1 MIIVSGSEV
10 LHVFSSLQA
19 VIIPCGLTAT
29 LPDEEKTKLLN
40 TCSALEGKLKDAGIR
55 AKGDYRDNY
64 SPGWKFNHWELK
76 VLLFGHFGI
85 LRSFSEAV
93 GSSSRMIGYLLNILW
108 QNRSIWRQL
117 LRFPETLQIPR
128 VNFRYRWCSEKIRR
142 SFKVVLL
149 SSIMRAWFERS
160 RPITKIHS
168 NMLENGLR
176 GFKYRFVWC
185 GTLKEIK
192 KRTRFKWP
200 LEGVSERLNMHFCVK
215 NVQHPFF
222 ESREA

>member
-1 MIIVSGSEV
+1 MITVSGSEV

-76 VLLFGHFGI
+76 VLLFENFGI

-93 GSSSRMIGYLLNILW
+93 RSSSSSEYVVTKSEHLETTFEISRNTANTSGQL
-108 QNRSIWRQL
+108 SIPLMLKKDKAKFQ
-117 LRFPETLQIPR
+117 
-128 VNFRYRWCSEKIRR
+128 
-142 SFKVVLL
+142 
-149 SSIMRAWFERS
+149 SSIAIEYYAS
-160 RPITKIHS
+160 LI
-168 NMLENGLR
+168 
-176 GFKYRFVWC
+176 
-185 GTLKEIK
+185 
-192 KRTRFKWP
+192 
-200 LEGVSERLNMHFCVK
+200 
-215 NVQHPFF
+215 
-222 ESREA
+222 

>member
-1 MIIVSGSEV
+1 MITVSGSEV

-40 TCSALEGKLKDAGIR
+40 TCSALEGKLKDVGIR

-76 VLLFGHFGI
+76 VLLFRSFGI
-85 LRSFSEAV
+85 TSVIFGSCRVIFENVWLFLR
-93 GSSSRMIGYLLNILW
+93 MLW

-117 LRFPETLQIPR
+117 LRLPETLQIPR

-142 SFKVVLL
+142 SFKVVLV

-160 RPITKIHS
+160 RSVTKIHS
-168 NMLENGLR
+168 NMLGNGFR
-176 GFKYRFVWC
+176 GFKCRFVWC
-185 GTLKEIK
+185 GTLKEMK

-200 LEGVSERLNMHFCVK
+200 LERLSERLNMQFCVK
-215 NVQHPFF
+215 NLQHRFF
-222 ESREA
+222 GSRVA

>member
-1 MIIVSGSEV
+1 MITVSGSEV

-76 VLLFGHFGI
+76 VLLFRNFGI
-85 LRSFSEAV
+85 TSVIFGSCRVIFENDWLFLR
-93 GSSSRMIGYLLNILW
+93 MLW

-117 LRFPETLQIPR
+117 LRFSETLQIPR

-149 SSIMRAWFERS
+149 SSIIRTWFERS
-160 RPITKIHS
+160 RSITEIHS
-168 NMLENGLR
+168 NVGEWLTGL
-176 GFKYRFVWC
+176 
-185 GTLKEIK
+185 
-192 KRTRFKWP
+192 
-200 LEGVSERLNMHFCVK
+200 
-215 NVQHPFF
+215 
-222 ESREA
+222 

>member
-76 VLLFGHFGI
+76 VLLFGNFGI

-93 GSSSRMIGYLLNILW
+93 GSSSRMIGYFLNMLW

-176 GFKYRFVWC
+176 GFKYRFV
-185 GTLKEIK
+185 
-192 KRTRFKWP
+192 
-200 LEGVSERLNMHFCVK
+200 
-215 NVQHPFF
+215 
-222 ESREA
+222 